1 MSTVREEAVVSLGL
15 DTTKIRAGLNKFG
28 SDFRSSIANVSKQWL
43 GALSAGGIIA
53 GINTLLNKFDDLN
66 DKAENLDISTD
77 FLQGMQH
84 LAGKDVV
91 GGVKTFDKAIGELSV
106 KLGEAKSGSAEAIA
120 TFEKWGLP
128 LDKIKDADTE
138 RVFYMIAD
146 AVKAI
151 PDPATRSAA
160 AFELLGKSGKNMSG
174 YLAQGG
180 DAIKQLVAGVDKLDA
195 NKVKELAAMK
205 DQLDDGLNR
214 LAFYGGKLLAFFSV
228 DIPSAMGELSTGL
241 ENINNALKKTAQDWI
256 AEQRKKVQDQVDI
269 EMAAEEKLAADKL
282 ALEKQADEEGRK
294 LAEKRAAEEKLQ
306 ADARLLLI
314 KINKEL
320 EVKAAK
326 DAADKIARFESLKGS
341 LKGSLGNEFMP
352 TLGELV
358 SAGGPYAQD
367 ARRAQFLESDI
378 RLAKAKGNDEF
389 ATGEMNELQDI
400 RGRLSKAGVYND
412 PNKAIVD
419 EIAKLSKEIVPGKGL
434 KVDIHMK

>member
-66 DKAENLDISTD
+66 DKAENLDLSTD

-106 KLGEAKSGSAEAIA
+106 KLGDAKSGSAEAIA

-160 AFELLGKSGKNMSG
+160 AFELLGKAGKNMSG

-180 DAIKQLVAGVDKLDA
+180 DAIQKLVDGVDKLDVK
-195 NKVKELAAMK
+195 KVKELAAMK
-205 DQLDDGLNR
+205 DQLSEASNQLSIW
-214 LAFYGGKLLAFFSV
+214 GGKLLTLF
-228 DIPSAMGELSTGL
+228 SAMSQAAGELSTGFDT
-241 ENINNALKKTAQDWI
+241 INAAVKKTAQDWI

-389 ATGEMNELQDI
+389 AAGEMNELQDI
-400 RGRLSKAGVYND
+400 RGRLSKAGVYED